1 MAAKLVLFFHSLLE
15 DLGIPQHYATIIYED
30 NKGALMMVNSQQPT
44 RRTRHLEIKHF
55 ALLDWVERNL
65 IILKQ
70 YQLAT
75 MQQMHLQNHYPNNY
89 SIIIT
94 IYLWDN

>member
-70 YQLAT
+70 YQLVT

-89 SIIIT
+89 SIIII